1 LIVLAWYVKSRST
14 DIRQQGISLSGLTL
28 AGVAVLMFS
37 GTVPA
42 TRIAVATIDPVV
54 VGVGRSVLGALIA
67 IGYLIAVRAPWPSR
81 RQMPGILVVAVGAAV
96 GFGWFSAEALRT
108 VSATHGS
115 IVIGLLP
122 MLTSVFGVLRTGI
135 RPRPLFWIAL
145 AAGTAVV
152 VWYTASGVRAEPPSI
167 GDAYLL
173 AALILAAAAYA
184 EGGRLVR
191 TMPGGQVIGWALV
204 AALPISVPLSAAALL
219 SSPFTPGVA
228 SLIAVG
234 YMSVFSVFVGMV
246 LWYRGMGLAGVARAS
261 ATQLAQPL
269 LSVIWSWLLI
279 GETLRPQTVAAAILV
294 LVCVATA
301 QRARMGGRAVA
312 AASLKRQPNGDQVVP
327 PRVLLPPGQ
336 TSATPTSP
344 TRTPSL

>member
-1 LIVLAWYVKSRST
+1 MGASSIG
-14 DIRQQGISLSGLTL
+14 IRYQAVSVSGLTL
-28 AGVAVLMFS
+28 AAIAVVMFS

-42 TRIAVATIDPVV
+42 TRIAVATIDPLV

-67 IGYLIAVRAPWPSR
+67 IGYLVAIKAPWPNR
-81 RQMPGILVVAVGAAV
+81 RQLPGLAVVAAGAAV

-122 MLTSVFGVLRTGI
+122 MLTALFAVIRTGV
-135 RPRPLFWIAL
+135 RPRPLFWIAI

-152 VWYTASGVRAEPPSI
+152 VWYAASGVRAEPPSI
-167 GDAYLL
+167 GDAYLV
-173 AALILAAAAYA
+173 AALVCAAAAYA
-184 EGGRLVR
+184 EGGRLAK
-191 TMPGGQVIGWALV
+191 TMPGGQVIAWGLV
-204 AALPISVPLSAAALL
+204 AALPISVPLTAAALAR
-219 SSPFTPGVA
+219 SSSMPSVA
-228 SLIAVG
+228 SLSALA
-234 YMSVFSVFVGMV
+234 YMAVFSVFVGMV

-279 GETLRPQTVAAAILV
+279 GEPFRPQTIVAAILV

-301 QRARMGGRAVA
+301 QRARM
-312 AASLKRQPNGDQVVP
+312 ASAPDASVGSQA
-327 PRVLLPPGQ
+327 
-336 TSATPTSP
+336 SATG
-344 TRTPSL
+344 

>member
-1 LIVLAWYVKSRST
+1 MST
-14 DIRQQGISLSGLTL
+14 TGIGIRHYSISVSGLTL
-28 AGVAVLMFS
+28 AAIAVVMFS

-67 IGYLIAVRAPWPSR
+67 IGYLVAIRAPWPGR
-81 RQMPGILVVAVGAAV
+81 RRLPSIAVVALGAAV

-122 MLTSVFGVLRTGI
+122 MLTAVFAVLRTGV

-145 AAGTAVV
+145 VAGTAVV

-167 GDAYLL
+167 GDAYLVV
-173 AALILAAAAYA
+173 ALICAAAAYA
-184 EGGRLVR
+184 EGGRLAQSI
-191 TMPGGQVIGWALV
+191 PGGQVIAWGLV
-204 AALPISVPLSAAALL
+204 AALPISVPLTVAALMR
-219 SSPFTPGVA
+219 SPFMPGAA
-228 SLIAVG
+228 SLIALG
-234 YMSVFSVFVGMV
+234 YMAVFSVFVGMV

-269 LSVIWSWLLI
+269 LSVIWSWLLV
-279 GETLRPQTVAAAILV
+279 GEPFRPQTIVAAILV

-301 QRARMGGRAVA
+301 QRARMVERSEAQITLA
-312 AASLKRQPNGDQVVP
+312 RNRTHTFPSCFWFSLWR
-327 PRVLLPPGQ
+327 RRCR
-336 TSATPTSP
+336 S
-344 TRTPSL
+344 